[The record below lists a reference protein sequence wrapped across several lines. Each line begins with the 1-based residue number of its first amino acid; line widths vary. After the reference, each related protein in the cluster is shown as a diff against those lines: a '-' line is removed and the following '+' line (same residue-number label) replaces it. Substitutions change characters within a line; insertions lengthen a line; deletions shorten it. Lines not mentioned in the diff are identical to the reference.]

1 MLKDSYYPWKELIGE
16 INDIEELLEL
26 YADED
31 DEDLRQE
38 LQGQIDALDGKFKPL
53 RLKTLLVRIMSSSQ
67 SIQVQAE
74 TKPLIGLRC
83 S

>member
-53 RLKTLLVRIMSSSQ
+53 RLKTLLDGK
-67 SIQVQAE
+67 E
-74 TKPLIGLRC
+74 
-83 S
+83 